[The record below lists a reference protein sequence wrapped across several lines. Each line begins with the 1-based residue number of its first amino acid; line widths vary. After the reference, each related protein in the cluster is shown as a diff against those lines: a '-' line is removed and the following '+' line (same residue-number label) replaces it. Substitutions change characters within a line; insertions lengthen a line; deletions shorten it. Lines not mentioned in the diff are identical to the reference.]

1 MSNLD
6 KVVDDFMVLMGYMRT
21 YYFRPAEQ
29 FTRLHFGH
37 SHMHALA
44 HIAKRGSCTM
54 RELASELMV
63 SKQQLTPLVD
73 RMVEAGQVV
82 RKPDENDR
90 RLVRIELSDKGR
102 EMFKEMGASL
112 KNNFRERLSQIP
124 DSELDQLELMLPRIH
139 KILQDANG
147 GGSSCKE
154 NS

>member
-21 YYFRPAEQ
+21 YYFRPAEH

-37 SHMHALA
+37 SHMHALSL
-44 HIAKRGSCTM
+44 IARRGSCTM
-54 RELASELMV
+54 REMAAELMV
-63 SKQQLTPLVD
+63 SKQQLTQLVD

-102 EMFKEMGASL
+102 NMFKEMGARL
-112 KNNFRERLSQIP
+112 KSSFREKLSQIP

-147 GGSSCKE
+147 GGLSCKE
-154 NS
+154 DS